1 MNKFKYLFVLL
12 IIFSIFTQ
20 FGKVFLK
27 NTQYEKI
34 YKFISSFFI
43 IFIVFMCIF
52 PIGKNIMNINYSNE
66 ISLDSNKTD
75 IKKEFENRLSQTIER
90 NIHNIFYVNY
100 IINVETDFSHLK
112 IYITAKETA
121 MDNDVKNYIISN
133 YCTSKDEVYLISEN
147 E

>member
-52 PIGKNIMNINYSNE
+52 PIGKNIMDINYSNE

>member
-52 PIGKNIMNINYSNE
+52 PIGKNIMDINYSNE

-100 IINVETDFSHLK
+100 IINVETDFSHLQ